1 MYFLCIRKI
10 HNLVLVTL
18 LFEKQLHWDMVH
30 IPWKPL
36 FSSIQS
42 VVFCIFSKVCNHY
55 HNLIL
60 DNFITPKR
68 NSIPIKSPFPPN
80 PLPFLTLNNH
90 QFTFDFYGFLLFG
103 HFLEMESY
111 NVWSLLYRVNF
122 PIFLFPFNIDEPLQ
136 NSKVTQYHSRKKF

>member
-1 MYFLCIRKI
+1 MYFLCLRKI

-18 LFEKQLHWDMVH
+18 LFEKQLYWDMIH
-30 IPWKPL
+30 MPWKPP

-68 NSIPIKSPFPPN
+68 NSIPIKSPFPPQPTTIPN
-80 PLPFLTLNNH
+80 PKQSPIYFWLLWISFIWTFLRNGIIQCTIATLWGKFFH
-90 QFTFDFYGFLLFG
+90 IFVSIQ
-103 HFLEMESY
+103 
-111 NVWSLLYRVNF
+111 YRWAF
-122 PIFLFPFNIDEPLQ
+122 AE
-136 NSKVTQYHSRKKF
+136 